1 MVDRKRRRPSESP
14 ADDSGSEEAGWVS
27 FGDEDD
33 VDIADALIKSKPA
46 KRQKVSKPAPSLRD
60 NDDNEPGEID
70 AEDDEDEFIA
80 NLMVKHNVKAGTE
93 VVKNAKSKKGNVSKG
108 AVGGGSFQSMGLRPP
123 LLRALLVRGFQHP
136 TPIQRLAIPALLSA
150 PPRDLVGMARTGSG
164 KTLAYLVP
172 LLQRLG
178 GRHQTT
184 FGARALVLIPTREL
198 ALQILKVGK
207 DLSRGWLSGDKEG
220 GEGDKAS
227 LALRWGLIV
236 GGEGLDEQFEMI
248 TNNPDVI
255 IATPGRL
262 LHLVVEMNLD
272 LKSIS
277 YVVFDEADR
286 LFEQGFATALHEILH
301 RLPTNRQ
308 TLLFSATLPSTLVE
322 FTKAGLQDP
331 KFVRLDAESK
341 ISSDLKVAFFR
352 VRQAEKDAALMALLK
367 EVLKIP
373 LGENEIKEGKGKA
386 DGTAPRQS
394 LIFAATKHHVEYL
407 ANLLEAAGYSVS
419 HIYGSLDQMA
429 RTLQMAR
436 FRKGVTNLLV
446 VTDVAARGIDI
457 PVLEN
462 VINYD
467 FPAGARV
474 FVHRVGRTARAGR
487 KGWAWSLITNTDL
500 PYALDLQLFLGR
512 PLKGTAPDESTYT
525 TSLVYGTVPRDVL
538 DDEIENLKRL
548 EEDRHVHLPG
558 LREIM
563 RRGQGLYERSKS
575 KASHSSYERAKQ
587 LVKSEG
593 EGKIH
598 PIFGRPEEFQGSTSK
613 AALMKAIASFKPQ
626 ETVFE
631 IGSRGKTPG
640 ATVMKVRRTAL
651 SKAQRRLAG
660 PSTEEHEEGEDHV
673 EITEEAFEDED
684 EEDEPILAGPKQ
696 GKFQDPEFYMSHY
709 QKDAISEKGY
719 SLRDGASFLEQ
730 ARTATFDLTGDEALT
745 GRQRHGSQLNWDK
758 KKKKFVKGNG
768 EGADNMKILKTE
780 SGARLP
786 ATYRSGRFDEWKA
799 KNKTSLPRIGEAEP
813 ENARR
818 GGSSS
823 CGRKF
828 KHHGTTEAKPLDPKH
843 VNYERKLRQAK
854 KKEGGEA
861 EGPDAGSPGK
871 RGGKPGSKPGKN
883 PRFKGKPVGRV
894 KTELKTAQQ
903 IRKDRQVA
911 SRKKERNARPS
922 RKGKH

>member
-1 MVDRKRRRPSESP
+1 MVDRKRARSAEPQDNGSE
-14 ADDSGSEEAGWVS
+14 SEEAGWIS

-33 VDIADALIKSKPA
+33 VDIADALIRSHPA
-46 KRQKVSKPAPSLRD
+46 KKRKVSKGDPSHK
-60 NDDNEPGEID
+60 GERG
-70 AEDDEDEFIA
+70 AEGEDVDEDEFIA

-93 VVKNAKSKKGNVSKG
+93 VVKNSKSKKGNVAKG

-136 TPIQRLAIPALLSA
+136 TPIQRLAIPALLAA

-164 KTLAYLVP
+164 KTLAYLIP

-207 DLSRGWLSGDKEG
+207 DLSRGWLSGDKES

-262 LHLVVEMNLD
+262 LHLAVEMNLD

-352 VRQAEKDAALMALLK
+352 IRQAEKDAALMALLK
-367 EVLKIP
+367 EVIKVP
-373 LGENEIKEGKGKA
+373 LGENEIKEGKGRA
-386 DGTAPRQS
+386 DGAAAAPRQS

-407 ANLLEAAGYSVS
+407 ANFLEAAGYSVS

-436 FRKGVTNLLV
+436 FRKGITNILV

-500 PYALDLQLFLGR
+500 PYMLDLQLFLGR
-512 PLKGTAPDESTYT
+512 PLKSTAPDESTYT
-525 TSLVYGTVPRDVL
+525 TSLVYGTVPREVL
-538 DDEIENLKRL
+538 DDEIENIRRM
-548 EEDRHVHLPG
+548 EADRHAHLPG

-563 RRGQGLYERSKS
+563 RRGHSMYERSKS
-575 KASHSSYERAKQ
+575 KASHLSYERAKQ
-587 LVKSEG
+587 LVKAEG
-593 EGKIH
+593 EGRIH
-598 PIFGRPEEFQGSTSK
+598 PIFGRHDDFQGSTSK
-613 AALMKAIASFKPQ
+613 VALMKAIASFKPH

-640 ATVMKVRRTAL
+640 ASVMKVRRSAL
-651 SKAQRRLAG
+651 SRAQKRLAG
-660 PSTEEHEEGEDHV
+660 PAAE
-673 EITEEAFEDED
+673 EDED
-684 EEDEPILAGPKQ
+684 GEGNGEQEEAQIFEEEEEADGPILAGPSQ
-696 GKFQDPEFYMSHY
+696 GKYQDPEFYISHY

-719 SLRDGASFLEQ
+719 SMRDGASFLEQ

-758 KKKKFVKGNG
+758 KKKKFIKGSG
-768 EGADNMKILKTE
+768 EGADNVKILKTE

-786 ATYRSGRFDEWKA
+786 ATYRSGRFDEWKT

-818 GGSSS
+818 GHSSA
-823 CGRKF
+823 GNKKF
-828 KHHGTTEAKPLDPKH
+828 RHQKTTEAKPLDPKH
-843 VNYERKLRQAK
+843 VNYERKLRQTK
-854 KKEGGEA
+854 KKEGASEP
-861 EGPDAGSPGK
+861 PDAASPSK
-871 RGGKPGSKPGKN
+871 KGGKPGKN

-894 KTELKTAQQ
+894 KSELKSAQQ

-922 RKGKH
+922 RKGRH